1 MKTQAVVGLSCV
13 LLLSCASPDQQK
25 EQPKA
30 QQKIQQKSQPAS
42 AAVAQT
48 VQPQGPFRIEAK
60 KPTDIVNVLTVT
72 SKVQVNMAYA
82 GTRNFTGTVVPGYQV
97 NSCYL
102 EKKAA
107 EALAKVAQQA
117 ERLGYQLE
125 VLDCYRPQR
134 ASSYFMNWV
143 ANAVDQK
150 TKAAYY
156 PRIDKSEL
164 KQGYIAAY
172 SGHSRAS
179 TVDLTLLQKNAANQ
193 WSAVD
198 MGGAYD
204 LFDSV
209 SHLNS
214 AEITAQQKANRLLL
228 KDLMQQQGFAPY
240 EMEWWHFSL
249 QDETYPYTYFDFLV
263 N

>member
-1 MKTQAVVGLSCV
+1 MKTQALVGLSCF

-25 EQPKA
+25 KQPKA
-30 QQKIQQKSQPAS
+30 QQKSLPAN
-42 AAVAQT
+42 AVVTQA
-48 VQPQGPFRIEAK
+48 VQPQGPFRIEAN
-60 KPTDIVNVLTVT
+60 KPTTIVNVLTVT
-72 SKVQVNMAYA
+72 SKMQVNMAYA
-82 GTRNFTGTVVPGYQV
+82 GTSNFTGTVVPGYQA
-97 NSCYL
+97 NRCYL

-125 VLDCYRPQR
+125 VRDCYRPQR

-143 ANAVDQK
+143 ANAADQK

-164 KQGYIAAY
+164 KQGYIAAH
-172 SGHSRAS
+172 SSHSRAS
-179 TVDLTLLQKNAANQ
+179 TIDLTLLQKNAANQ
-193 WSAVD
+193 WHPID
-198 MGGAYD
+198 MGGSYD
-204 LFDSV
+204 LFDPV

-214 AEITAQQKANRLLL
+214 TAITAEQKANRLLL

-240 EMEWWHFSL
+240 EMEWWHFTL
-249 QDETYPYTYFDFLV
+249 QDETFPYTYFDFLV